1 MLQVFLF
8 MIKFILI
15 FDHFVVVPVF
25 NYLFTYLFQREFFYF
40 SLKETRLELQT
51 PVWSTVKILMVEQWK
66 KQVK

>member
-15 FDHFVVVPVF
+15 FGHFVVVPVF

-51 PVWSTVKILMVEQWK
+51 PV
-66 KQVK
+66 